1 MSTQVSAE
9 ASVKYSS
16 SIVTHGSASFATK
29 GEDIVG
35 HRQQDDRF
43 AFALFDGHG
52 GVEAAKIC
60 KAELLPM
67 LCTLT
72 EPEFLGADAF
82 PSKDIV
88 DKFWDMDDSLGTREI
103 FSGTTASIL
112 LLSPVASD
120 EVSQSCT
127 LCWVGDSQ
135 CITVNMRSADTLD
148 ALISSTS
155 IHTPSN
161 ESEKVRQPAPRPAV
175 SSQHPVTCNTT
186 PSCAHSLSKS
196 RHEPQARLEL
206 AWRIRAELDQVKLE
220 KLKVRRARA
229 DAV

>member
-16 SIVTHGSASFATK
+16 SIITHGSANFATK
-29 GEDIVG
+29 GEDVVG
-35 HRQQDDRF
+35 HRQEDDRF

-112 LLSPVASD
+112 LLSPVASN
-120 EVSQSCT
+120 ELSQSCT

-161 ESEKVRQPAPRPAV
+161 ESEKVRQPAPDLPTMASCQLTALTAPSHPAIQIPRARIL
-175 SSQHPVTCNTT
+175 SQNLVT
-186 PSCAHSLSKS
+186 SH
-196 RHEPQARLEL
+196 
-206 AWRIRAELDQVKLE
+206 
-220 KLKVRRARA
+220 RRALN
-229 DAV
+229 